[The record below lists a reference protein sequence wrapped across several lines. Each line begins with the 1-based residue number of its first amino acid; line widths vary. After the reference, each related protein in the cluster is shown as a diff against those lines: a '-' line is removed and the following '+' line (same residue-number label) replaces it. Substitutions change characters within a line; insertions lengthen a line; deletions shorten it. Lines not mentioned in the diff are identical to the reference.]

1 MDKVKKEAKKI
12 SQVIDKAY
20 KKAVKMVKK
29 SYCIKHS
36 LFHGQKYKSCKMEKK
51 WKNDIEIMEAWG
63 FNEKGEQVCVTSDDI
78 RTLISK
84 EKQKSF
90 EQGWQMGHKQT
101 KEDYQYSKQHK
112 SALLKFKEDIL
123 TDLYIIRASIPPSFG
138 MGARKLT
145 KKLIDKLEDEK

>member
-1 MDKVKKEAKKI
+1 MDKVKKNKWCLICGRTKPKCGFYLNLWLCNDCDKKR
-12 SQVIDKAY
+12 
-20 KKAVKMVKK
+20 
-29 SYCIKHS
+29 
-36 LFHGQKYKSCKMEKK
+36 KK

>member
-1 MDKVKKEAKKI
+1 MDKVKKNKWCLICGRTKPKCGFYLKFWLCNDCDKKR
-12 SQVIDKAY
+12 
-20 KKAVKMVKK
+20 
-29 SYCIKHS
+29 
-36 LFHGQKYKSCKMEKK
+36 KK